1 MKRILLHE
9 NKDLLFEICKDL
21 KQYLPQL
28 EQVKKTYENLQLGNF
43 SDDILKEIV
52 KSGTGLIEKKFNES
66 LNVQIEKAGIS
77 NTILRDNI
85 LKGSENLIF
94 EFLEK
99 IRELKRFKPET
110 FSRKNHLKLNV
121 ISFENG
127 TFYLSNENKEQILE
141 NECRIYIEN
150 EKEKELF
157 DNLQNFIEAYIKVS
171 ENLNELQ
178 FRFSYNQGKG
188 VKAIENVFLE
198 LKENS
203 FDIVPDAIKFAVNY
217 NENRLKFNS

>member
-1 MKRILLHE
+1 MERILLHE

-43 SDDILKEIV
+43 NDDILKQIV
-52 KSGTGLIEKKFNES
+52 RSGTGQIEKQFNES
-66 LNVQIEKAGIS
+66 LNDQVEKAGIS
-77 NTILRDNI
+77 NIILRDNI

-110 FSRKNHLKLNV
+110 YSRKNYLKLNV
-121 ISFENG
+121 ISFQNG
-127 TFYLSNENKEQILE
+127 TFYLSDENKTQILE

-157 DNLQNFIEAYIKVS
+157 DNLQNFIEAYNKVTG
-171 ENLNELQ
+171 NLKELD
-178 FRFSYNQGKG
+178 FKFSYEHGKG
-188 VKAIENVFLE
+188 VTAIANGFLWLE
-198 LKENS
+198 LDNTYSIRPETL
-203 FDIVPDAIKFAVNY
+203 KFATTY
-217 NENRLKFNS
+217 KEMSLRFK